1 MNRIKQHLPFLSVL
15 TVVATLFLLRLG
27 RDMLWD
33 WDECLYGQYAKEML
47 RTGHYLTNIW
57 NGYIDLQK
65 PPLFSWILMIPTVFH
80 QHEFGLRL
88 VNVVMSVGL
97 LSSVYFFAKQF
108 FNRSVAILST
118 LILVT
123 AEVFVIYSLKL
134 STDMTYTLF
143 LFLGVWTWLSNK
155 RQSPWFAGILFGL
168 AAMTKGIGAIQFLG
182 ALFISLFLNYRKE
195 RLLNFLKMCTIAA
208 LIALP
213 WHLTAYLEYGSR
225 FVKVYF
231 LDNIIKR
238 SRYPIE
244 FHRERV
250 WFYGVLIYRELMP
263 WLAASVVFPISTLM
277 SFSRKRES
285 RDGSPIKLGMRLQ
298 SHLKNNETIYTILLL
313 VIIPFI
319 GITRVQTRIAWY
331 ILPLYP
337 FLSIYLAYCIY
348 LLIDVFAKK
357 NTNIRALLFSLVVL
371 FITFD
376 AGKLILNETRFSQVT
391 QSIDTRQEVA
401 LQVVRQPQRHLT
413 YLVPFGERQAKV
425 ILPPEETIDMTW
437 VYGGNGCM
445 VYYGDKKTDYV
456 YEVPRFERLLK
467 TQQGLFLISTQDAQ
481 YAVGKKI
488 IFQNTDFI
496 LFTL

>member
-1 MNRIKQHLPFLSVL
+1 MNRIKQHLPFLL
-15 TVVATLFLLRLG
+15 IATVVAILFLLRLG

-33 WDECLYGQYAKEML
+33 WDECLYGQYAKEMV

-65 PPLFSWILMIPTVFH
+65 PPLFSWLLIVPTILK
-80 QHEFGLRL
+80 QHEFGLRM
-88 VNVVMSVGL
+88 VNVIASLGL
-97 LSSVYFFAKQF
+97 LSSVYLFAKQF
-108 FNRSVAILST
+108 FNRSTALLSI
-118 LILVT
+118 LILLT

-155 RQSPWFAGILFGL
+155 WWSPWIAGMLFGL
-168 AAMTKGIGAIQFLG
+168 ATMTKGIGVIQFLG
-182 ALFISLFLNYRKE
+182 ALFISLFLNYRKG
-195 RLLNFLKMCTIAA
+195 RLLNFLKMFA
-208 LIALP
+208 LATLVALP
-213 WHLTAYLEYGSR
+213 WHLASYTEYGYQ

-250 WFYGVLIYRELMP
+250 WFYGILVYRELMP
-263 WLAASVVFPISTLM
+263 WLLAAFTFPVVKIRSL
-277 SFSRKRES
+277 
-285 RDGSPIKLGMRLQ
+285 LN
-298 SHLKNNETIYTILLL
+298 LKKNETIYTILLL
-313 VIIPFI
+313 VIVPLI

-337 FLSIYLAYCIY
+337 FLSIYLAYCLNIFIEFISVKFPKQHQRRVQNVAFCLLA
-348 LLIDVFAKK
+348 LLIAY
-357 NTNIRALLFSLVVL
+357 
-371 FITFD
+371 D
-376 AGKLILNETRFSQVT
+376 AGKLILNETRVSQVM

-401 LQVVRQPQRHLT
+401 LQVARQPQRYLT

-445 VYYGDKKTDYV
+445 VYYGDKKTEYV
-456 YEVPRFERLLK
+456 YEVPRFEHLLK
-467 TQQGLFLISTQDAQ
+467 TQPGLFLISTQDAQ
-481 YAVGKKI
+481 YAEGTKI
-488 IFQNTDFI
+488 VFRNADYI
-496 LFTL
+496 LFNR

>member
-1 MNRIKQHLPFLSVL
+1 MNRIKQYLPFLSVL
-15 TVVATLFLLRLG
+15 TVVAILFLLRLG

-108 FNRSVAILST
+108 FNRSVAILSA
-118 LILVT
+118 LILLT

-168 AAMTKGIGAIQFLG
+168 AAMTKGIGVIQFLG
-182 ALFISLFLNYRKE
+182 ALFVSLFLNFRKE
-195 RLLNFLKMCTIAA
+195 QLLNFLKMCTIAA

-263 WLAASVVFPISTLM
+263 WLLAAFAFPVVKIRSL
-277 SFSRKRES
+277 
-285 RDGSPIKLGMRLQ
+285 LN
-298 SHLKNNETIYTILLL
+298 LKKNEAIYTILLL

-357 NTNIRALLFSLVVL
+357 NTNIRVLLFSLVVL

-376 AGKLILNETRFSQVT
+376 AGKLILNETRIIQT
-391 QSIDTRQEVA
+391 TRSIDARQEVA
-401 LQVVRQPQRHLT
+401 LQVAKQPQRHLT

-456 YEVPRFERLLK
+456 YEVPRFEQLLK
-467 TQQGLFLISTQDAQ
+467 TQHGLFLISTQDAQ
-481 YAVGKKI
+481 YAEGSK
-488 IFQNTDFI
+488 I
-496 LFTL
+496 LFRNAEYILYKR